1 MPTYLTPGV
10 YFEKADQAGAPVPSL
25 RTDIAAFIGI
35 AQRGPVNQPMPVTTF
50 AQFQAAFG
58 SYLPNAF
65 LAYAAQAF
73 FQNGGQKLYG
83 VRVAAPA
90 AETTTSGAQP
100 AGGAASILASVAGF
114 AAGALVTA
122 KQTSNANTVGAQPA
136 DRLSS
141 VVNTTVG
148 FPEGSVVRVFQ
159 PGPPLV
165 QFWNKVHA
173 VDGPAKRIYWAL
185 PLDPAF
191 DLTTVIDLEASHQ
204 QDLVVQSVDASAD
217 KLTWT
222 APLGAAFDLTQTITF
237 DTGAAAAVGTL
248 IDAAGNPTLEIATSS
263 PGAWGDSLAVHVSHS
278 NLAATSTSPLPQ
290 PASGAFSLV
299 QSVVGFP
306 VWSLV
311 RVYQSHTP
319 SPVVG
324 FRLVTTVDATINLL
338 QWDMPL
344 APQFDITKPISFET
358 VEFGLTVYLDRTPV
372 EVFSG
377 LSLVPEHARYVEKAV
392 QSQYIT
398 ATDLHSP
405 APLPFSL
412 PDPGAVPLVDGALFL
427 EGGRDGIAALQPI
440 DFTGDPA
447 STDKTGLRTLEDVD
461 EISIVAAPDIL
472 IEPAP
477 PVSLAPVQPPA
488 PNPCLPGTQ
497 APPIAAPPVP
507 PPAETAP
514 QFTLDQI
521 YLVQQALVNHCES
534 MQFRFAILD
543 PPDFTFPREHVDLGE
558 VQSWRQRFDTKY
570 AALYYPWVFVRDPLQ
585 LGNQVVRRVPPS
597 SHVAGVYA
605 NTDLTIGVHKAPANV
620 ALDWA
625 QGLTTALT
633 AEMQGFLNPI
643 GVDCLRPFSGRGL
656 RVFGARTLSS
666 DPSWRFVNVRRL
678 VSMIEHALLFAMQWV
693 VFEPNDVYLRHSV
706 RASVTGFLEAIW
718 KAGGLAGKTADEAFF
733 VICDDT
739 NNTPD
744 TATNGQLIVDIGV
757 APTIPA
763 EFVIFRIGSTAD
775 SLEVTE

>member
-1 MPTYLTPGV
+1 
-10 YFEKADQAGAPVPSL
+10 
-25 RTDIAAFIGI
+25 
-35 AQRGPVNQPMPVTTF
+35 
-50 AQFQAAFG
+50 
-58 SYLPNAF
+58 
-65 LAYAAQAF
+65 
-73 FQNGGQKLYG
+73 
-83 VRVAAPA
+83 
-90 AETTTSGAQP
+90 
-100 AGGAASILASVAGF
+100 
-114 AAGALVTA
+114 
-122 KQTSNANTVGAQPA
+122 
-136 DRLSS
+136 
-141 VVNTTVG
+141 
-148 FPEGSVVRVFQ
+148 
-159 PGPPLV
+159 
-165 QFWNKVHA
+165 
-173 VDGPAKRIYWAL
+173 
-185 PLDPAF
+185 
-191 DLTTVIDLEASHQ
+191 
-204 QDLVVQSVDASAD
+204 
-217 KLTWT
+217 
-222 APLGAAFDLTQTITF
+222 
-237 DTGAAAAVGTL
+237 
-248 IDAAGNPTLEIATSS
+248 
-263 PGAWGDSLAVHVSHS
+263 
-278 NLAATSTSPLPQ
+278 
-290 PASGAFSLV
+290 
-299 QSVVGFP
+299 
-306 VWSLV
+306 
-311 RVYQSHTP
+311 
-319 SPVVG
+319 
-324 FRLVTTVDATINLL
+324 VDATVNLL
-338 QWDMPL
+338 QWDTPL

-358 VEFGLTVYLDRTPV
+358 IEFGLTVYLDRTPV

-377 LSLVPEHARYVEKAV
+377 MSLVPEHARYVEEAV
-392 QSQYIT
+392 QSRYIT

-405 APLPFSL
+405 APLPLSL
-412 PDPGAVPLVDGALFL
+412 PDPGAVQLVDGALFL

-447 STDKTGLRTLEDVD
+447 SADKTGLRTLEDVD

-477 PVSLAPVQPPA
+477 PVTLAPVQPPA

-514 QFTLDQI
+514 EFTLDQI
-521 YLVQQALVNHCES
+521 YLVQQALVDHCES

-543 PPDFTFPREHVDLGE
+543 PPDFAFPREHVDLGE

-585 LGNQVVRRVPPS
+585 IGNQVVRRVPPS
-597 SHVAGVYA
+597 GHVAGIYA

-625 QGLTTALT
+625 QGLSTELT
-633 AEMQGFLNPI
+633 AEMQGLLNPI
-643 GVDCLRPFSGRGL
+643 GVDCLRPFNGRGL

-733 VICDDT
+733 VICGDT

-744 TATNGQLIVDIGV
+744 TAANGQLIVDIGV